1 MITFRRYYIDQ
12 FKEVPKVWK
21 LAKKHKKYGA
31 FFVTLI
37 ILFNPTVIAMMYLYD
52 TGLLKVDRRYEK
64 NDE

>member
-37 ILFNPTVIAMMYLYD
+37 ILFNPMVIAMMYLYD
-52 TGLLKVDRRYEK
+52 TGLMKIDKRYQK

>member
-31 FFVTLI
+31 FFCNTYNFVQSHGNCDDVSI
-37 ILFNPTVIAMMYLYD
+37 
-52 TGLLKVDRRYEK
+52 RYGK
-64 NDE
+64 NKS

>member
-1 MITFRRYYIDQ
+1 MITFIEYYIDQ

-31 FFVTLI
+31 FFVALI
-37 ILFNPTVIAMMYLYD
+37 ILFNPIVIAMMYLYD
-52 TGLLKVDRRYEK
+52 TGLLKVDKRYEK

>member
-1 MITFRRYYIDQ
+1 M
-12 FKEVPKVWK
+12 WK

-52 TGLLKVDRRYEK
+52 TGLLKVDKRYEK